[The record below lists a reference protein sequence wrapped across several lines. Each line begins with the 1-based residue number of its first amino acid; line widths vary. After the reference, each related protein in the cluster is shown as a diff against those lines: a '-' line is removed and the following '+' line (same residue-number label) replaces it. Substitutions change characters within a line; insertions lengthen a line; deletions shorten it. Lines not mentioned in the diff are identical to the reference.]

1 MKNELIQNYFYNK
14 AISENKPVGVMIELL
29 TKCNL
34 RCKHCYLPTHIESG
48 FETNYIK
55 KLLCELRELGI
66 VNVSFTGGEIFLRED
81 IFELIKT
88 ARDLH
93 MRVFLL
99 SNATLLTEQKIK
111 MLSELYITEFSTTI
125 FSLKEEIND
134 FITEQ
139 KGSLKIILDNLQ
151 LLKKYNIKVQVKTPL
166 MDINCNDLN
175 DIERYCKKNNF
186 AFHVSP
192 IIFPKLDGNDEPQK
206 MMMKHKDLLKT
217 LNKIDQVTRNTHL
230 HTDNIPC
237 TALLHSFAIDCNG
250 NVFPCNSFFYK
261 VGNVYDNPI
270 KNIWYDSKELKFI
283 KSIRNTDLKGCISCE
298 YSSQC
303 DRCPGMAFLNHQDV
317 FSCDVYSKELAKIR
331 LSKYC

>member
-151 LLKKYNIKVQVKTPL
+151 LLKNI
-166 MDINCNDLN
+166 I
-175 DIERYCKKNNF
+175 
-186 AFHVSP
+186 
-192 IIFPKLDGNDEPQK
+192 
-206 MMMKHKDLLKT
+206 
-217 LNKIDQVTRNTHL
+217 
-230 HTDNIPC
+230 
-237 TALLHSFAIDCNG
+237 
-250 NVFPCNSFFYK
+250 
-261 VGNVYDNPI
+261 
-270 KNIWYDSKELKFI
+270 LKF
-283 KSIRNTDLKGCISCE
+283 K
-298 YSSQC
+298 
-303 DRCPGMAFLNHQDV
+303 
-317 FSCDVYSKELAKIR
+317 
-331 LSKYC
+331 

>member
-175 DIERYCKKNNF
+175 DIERYCKKIILLF
-186 AFHVSP
+186 MFH
-192 IIFPKLDGNDEPQK
+192 
-206 MMMKHKDLLKT
+206 LL
-217 LNKIDQVTRNTHL
+217 
-230 HTDNIPC
+230 
-237 TALLHSFAIDCNG
+237 
-250 NVFPCNSFFYK
+250 Y
-261 VGNVYDNPI
+261 
-270 KNIWYDSKELKFI
+270 
-283 KSIRNTDLKGCISCE
+283 
-298 YSSQC
+298 
-303 DRCPGMAFLNHQDV
+303 FLNWMVMTNH
-317 FSCDVYSKELAKIR
+317 KK
-331 LSKYC
+331 

>member
-1 MKNELIQNYFYNK
+1 
-14 AISENKPVGVMIELL
+14 
-29 TKCNL
+29 
-34 RCKHCYLPTHIESG
+34 
-48 FETNYIK
+48 
-55 KLLCELRELGI
+55 
-66 VNVSFTGGEIFLRED
+66 
-81 IFELIKT
+81 
-88 ARDLH
+88 
-93 MRVFLL
+93 
-99 SNATLLTEQKIK
+99 
-111 MLSELYITEFSTTI
+111 
-125 FSLKEEIND
+125 
-134 FITEQ
+134 
-139 KGSLKIILDNLQ
+139 
-151 LLKKYNIKVQVKTPL
+151 

-317 FSCDVYSKELAKIR
+317 FSCDEYSKELAKIR